1 MIDNKKVKSLK
12 IGKVT
17 ISNNS
22 KPKIIAEAA
31 VEHLGSLEVAK
42 KMALEA
48 KNIGIDFIKYQMH
61 LPEHE
66 MLPNKIKFWGGSLDQ
81 ILEKYNLSI
90 KDHSILID
98 YCKKIGI
105 QYLCTPFCAKA
116 IDVLDDLG
124 VEGFKIG
131 SGELTN
137 IPMLERLIKIKK
149 PFIISS
155 GMSSLIE
162 IDKIISLI
170 KKNTSNFVLMNCT
183 SLYPCPYDK
192 INLGLINYFKMKYNI
207 LVGHSD
213 HTPDI
218 ATAIGSVCLGASVVE
233 KHFTLN
239 RSLKGPDYQVSL
251 EPKEFTDLVKINKN
265 IYLSK
270 GTTKKIYKDEK
281 KVKNWAN
288 HSIVSKKYIKKGE
301 KISKDKICVKRP
313 KIGINSIDFYKTIGL
328 KSKKN
333 IKKNQPIFWN
343 DLK

>member
-1 MIDNKKVKSLK
+1 MTNNKKVDSLK
-12 IGKVT
+12 FGKVI

-48 KNIGIDFIKYQMH
+48 KKIGIDFIKYQMH
-61 LPEHE
+61 LPEYE

-81 ILEKYNLSI
+81 ILEKYNLSV

-116 IDVLDDLG
+116 IDVLNDLG
-124 VEGFKIG
+124 VDGFKIG

-137 IPMLERLIKIKK
+137 IPMIERLIKIKK

-155 GMSSLIE
+155 GMSSLEE
-162 IDKIISLI
+162 IDKIVTFI
-170 KKNTSNFVLMNCT
+170 KKRTSNFVLMNCT
-183 SLYPCPYDK
+183 SLYPCPYNK
-192 INLGLINYFKMKYNI
+192 INLGLIKFFKTKYNI
-207 LVGHSD
+207 LIGHSD

-239 RSLKGPDYQVSL
+239 RSLRGPDYEVSI
-251 EPKEFTDLVKINKN
+251 EPKEFTDLVQINKK

-270 GTTKKIYKDEK
+270 GTVKKIHKDEK

-288 HSIVSKKYIKKGE
+288 HSIVSTKNIKKGQ
-301 KISKDKICVKRP
+301 KISKDMICVKRP
-313 KIGINSIDFYKTIGL
+313 NLGINSIDFYKTIGL
-328 KSKKN
+328 KAKKN
-333 IKKNQPIFWN
+333 IEKNQPIFWK
-343 DLK
+343 DLN